1 MLEQVSGAHSPD
13 TIYIFGH
20 GTPGAGV
27 TGDQGDLAHLRDYF
41 TAALELTRREM
52 AAGRSRDEIT
62 GTESLPGFED
72 HVSPFALLSLS
83 GVLGVA
89 YDELSEG

>member
-1 MLEQVSGAHSPD
+1 M
-13 TIYIFGH
+13 
-20 GTPGAGV
+20 
-27 TGDQGDLAHLRDYF
+27 

-52 AAGRSRDEIT
+52 AAGRSREEIT
-62 GTESLPGFED
+62 GTEALPGFED

>member
-1 MLEQVSGAHSPD
+1 M
-13 TIYIFGH
+13 
-20 GTPGAGV
+20 
-27 TGDQGDLAHLRDYF
+27 TGDRSELEHLRDYF

-62 GTESLPGFED
+62 GTASLPGFED

-83 GVLGVA
+83 GVLDVA
-89 YDELSEG
+89 YDELSE